1 MSWYLEEGPESDVVA
16 STRIR
21 FARNI
26 KNIKFI
32 GMASSE
38 DYKKVID
45 IFEKNPIS
53 PKFKLYRLRDMD
65 MITKMSLV
73 EKHLI
78 SPDIIKDED
87 KETAVI
93 LSEDE
98 SISIMLNE
106 EDHLRIQVISAGLEL
121 EKTLLMANK
130 IDEEISKIVE
140 YAYDDNYGYLT
151 ACPTNVGTGLRC
163 SVMLH
168 LPALTM
174 SNYINKVLEA
184 INKVGVNIRGVYGEG
199 TEALGNMYQISN
211 KVTLGVTEKE
221 LIDNIKTISE
231 KIIEQERNARKYLMN
246 LEIDIEDR
254 VYRAYGTLISARK
267 ISTNECSKLLS
278 DVRLGIDL
286 GIIREL
292 DVKTINELLVL
303 TKPANIQK
311 YFKTN
316 LEPEERDIKRA
327 DVIKSIINKK

>member
-1 MSWYLEEGPESDVVA
+1 MSWYLEEGPESDVVV

-32 GMASSE
+32 GMATQD

-53 PKFKLYRLRDMD
+53 PKLKLYKLRDID
-65 MITKMSLV
+65 AITKMSLV

-78 SPDIIKDED
+78 SPDFVKDEN
-87 KETAVI
+87 KEAAVI

-121 EKTLLMANK
+121 DKTLAIANK

-140 YAYDDNYGYLT
+140 YAYSENYGYLT
-151 ACPTNVGTGLRC
+151 ACPTNVGTGMRC

-168 LPALTM
+168 LPALSM
-174 SNYINKVLEA
+174 SGYINKVLEA
-184 INKVGVNIRGVYGEG
+184 INKIGLNIRGIYGEG
-199 TEALGNMYQISN
+199 TEALGNIYQISN
-211 KVTLGVTEKE
+211 KVSLGVTERE
-221 LIDNIKTISE
+221 LIDSIKTISS
-231 KIIEQERNARKYLMN
+231 KIIEQERNARDYLKKQG
-246 LEIDIEDR
+246 IDIEDR
-254 VYRAYGTLISARK
+254 VYRAFGILTSARK
-267 ISTNECSKLLS
+267 LSTVECSKLLS

-286 GIIREL
+286 GIIK
-292 DVKTINELLVL
+292 DINVKTINELIVI
-303 TKPANIQK
+303 TKPASIQK
-311 YFKTN
+311 HLKMKF
-316 LEPEERDIKRA
+316 EPEERDIKRA
-327 DVIKSIINKK
+327 ELVKDVIYKR